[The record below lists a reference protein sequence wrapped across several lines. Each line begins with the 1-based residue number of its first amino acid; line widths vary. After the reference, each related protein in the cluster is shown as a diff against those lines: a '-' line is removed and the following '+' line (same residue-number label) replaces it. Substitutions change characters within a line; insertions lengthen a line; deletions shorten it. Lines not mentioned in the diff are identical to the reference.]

1 MTGPSRFSARR
12 VIVILVKASVSIA
25 LLVWLF
31 RRVGWRAVQAE
42 LATADP
48 WMLAAYVGVSLVA
61 TAISAAKWRALAAS
75 LEMPERFSRM
85 MLLYLVG
92 YFFNNVLPS
101 SVGGD
106 VVRSYELGRRHDRLA
121 DATASVFMERF
132 TGFTVLLGWA
142 AVAAAVRPSFM
153 ADPRI
158 LAGAGIAVGGYL
170 VLAFAVFHRPALEA
184 VRARLRVP
192 VMAGLLRRASS
203 LQDAILRYRT
213 RPRAIAEA
221 FGWSAAFYLVTVFV
235 TLAGCLTFGAAPRL
249 ADLFVAVPVMLLLFS
264 VPISIGGIGLQE
276 WAFFA
281 VLTRIGVPA
290 PAALSL
296 GLVFRVRNIVLGLA
310 GGALYTMLGVA
321 LPPASSLSP
330 PAQSPRPPQPAAQ
343 PPNRPAAQPPTP

>member
-1 MTGPSRFSARR
+1 MTGRSRLSVRR
-12 VIVILVKASVSIA
+12 LIVILLKASVSAA

-31 RRVGWRAVQAE
+31 RKVGWSAVRDE
-42 LATADP
+42 LATADLRL
-48 WMLAAYVGVSLVA
+48 LAAYVGVSLAA
-61 TAISAAKWRALAAS
+61 TAVSAVKWRSLASALA
-75 LEMPERFSRM
+75 MPERFSRM

-142 AVAAAVRPSFM
+142 VAAAVIRPSFV

-158 LAGAGIAVGGYL
+158 LAGSAVAIGAYL

-184 VRARLRVP
+184 LRARLELP
-192 VMAGLLRRASS
+192 VVVGLLRRAAS
-203 LQDAILRYRT
+203 LQGAILRYRSQ
-213 RPRAIAEA
+213 PRALGAA
-221 FGWSAAFYLVTVFV
+221 FAWSALFYLLTVLT
-235 TLAGCLTFGAAPRL
+235 TLTGCLTFGAAPSL
-249 ADLFVAVPVMLLLFS
+249 GDLFVAVPIMLLLFS

-296 GLVFRVRNIVLGLA
+296 GVVFRVRNIALGLV
-310 GGALYTMLGVA
+310 GGALYAMLDVA
-321 LPPASSLSP
+321 LPADRVMDSP
-330 PAQSPRPPQPAAQ
+330 PVS
-343 PPNRPAAQPPTP
+343 

>member
-1 MTGPSRFSARR
+1 MTGRARLSVR
-12 VIVILVKASVSIA
+12 RLLLILVKASVSVA

-31 RRVGWRAVQAE
+31 RKVGWDAVRSE

-48 WMLAAYVGVSLVA
+48 VMLAAYVAVSLGA
-61 TAISAAKWRALAAS
+61 TAVSAMKWRALAAA
-75 LEMPERFSRM
+75 LGMPERFSRM
-85 MLLYLVG
+85 MLLYMVG

-132 TGFTVLLGWA
+132 TGFTVLLVWAVVA
-142 AVAAAVRPSFM
+142 AVVRPSFM

-158 LAGAGIAVGGYL
+158 LAGAALAVGAYL
-170 VLAFAVFHRPALEA
+170 VLAVAVFYRPALEGL
-184 VRARLRVP
+184 RERLRLP
-192 VMAGLLRRASS
+192 MLAGLLRRAST
-203 LQDAILRYRT
+203 LQDAILRYQA
-213 RPRAIAEA
+213 RPHAIGEA
-221 FGWSAAFYLVTVFV
+221 FGWSGAFYAMTVFT
-235 TLAGCLTFGAAPRL
+235 TLTGCLTFGAAPAL
-249 ADLFVAVPVMLLLFS
+249 GDLFIAVPVMLLLFS

-296 GLVFRVRNIVLGLA
+296 GVVFRVRNIVLGLV
-310 GGALYTMLGVA
+310 GGALYPLLGVA
-321 LPPASSLSP
+321 PVLSAPAP
-330 PAQSPRPPQPAAQ
+330 T
-343 PPNRPAAQPPTP
+343 PPTPPSP

>member
-1 MTGPSRFSARR
+1 MTGPSRFSPRR
-12 VIVILVKASVSIA
+12 VIVNLVKASVSVA

-31 RRVGWRAVQAE
+31 RRVGWSAVQAE
-42 LATADP
+42 LVTADP
-48 WMLAAYVGVSLVA
+48 RMLAAYVGVSLVA
-61 TAISAAKWRALAAS
+61 TAVSAAKWRALAAA
-75 LEMPERFSRM
+75 LEMPERFGRM

-106 VVRSYELGRRHDRLA
+106 VVRSYELGRRHGRLA

-132 TGFTVLLGWA
+132 TGFTVLLAWA
-142 AVAAAVRPSFM
+142 AAAAVVRPSFM

-158 LAGAGIAVGGYL
+158 LAGAGVAVGAYL

-184 VRARLRVP
+184 VRARLRLP
-192 VMAGLLRRASS
+192 VVAGLLRRASS
-203 LQDAILRYRT
+203 LQDAILRYRA
-213 RPRAIAEA
+213 RRRAVAEA
-221 FGWSAAFYLVTVFV
+221 FAWSAVFYAVTVLI
-235 TLAGCLTFGAAPRL
+235 TLLGCLTFGAAPRL
-249 ADLFVAVPVMLLLFS
+249 GDLLIAVPVMLLLFS

-296 GLVFRVRNIVLGLA
+296 GLVFRVRNLVLGLA

-321 LPPASSLSP
+321 IPPARVVDST
-330 PAQSPRPPQPAAQ
+330 A
-343 PPNRPAAQPPTP
+343 RPAAVPPHPAA